1 MGPSR
6 WVRSD
11 LPVIFIGLVAIAFT
25 LGCLL
30 GQGREE
36 PPPNLSLNRTNPGSW
51 NGRLPGP
58 GEISL
63 GRTNSIKGTQ
73 AIDPEKYALTI
84 DGLVE
89 TPMRMSFKDIL
100 EYPYVERENVM
111 YCVEGWSWSADWR
124 GLAVRDLL
132 ADVGP
137 RPDAK
142 RVIFYSVD
150 GYTSSFPI
158 EELQASDAY
167 LLAYMANEEYLP
179 QEEGFPLRLVAE
191 GKWGYKWVKWV
202 TRIEISE
209 NEDHRGYWE
218 SRGYSDEANVS

>member
-1 MGPSR
+1 MVVEQSQ
-6 WVRSD
+6 VVDS
-11 LPVIFIGLVAIAFT
+11 
-25 LGCLL
+25 
-30 GQGREE
+30 
-36 PPPNLSLNRTNPGSW
+36 
-51 NGRLPGP
+51 
-58 GEISL
+58 
-63 GRTNSIKGTQ
+63 
-73 AIDPEKYALTI
+73 EKYVLTI

-89 TPMRMSFKDIL
+89 EPMTMSFKDIL

-132 ADVGP
+132 GDVGP
-137 RPDAK
+137 KPEAK
-142 RVIFYSVD
+142 RVIFHAVD

-167 LLAYMANEEYLP
+167 LVAYMANDEYLP

-191 GKWGYKWVKWV
+191 GKWGYKWVRWV